1 MSNKTNN
8 TIYAVVD
15 YEDYEGTETLGLF
28 TSAKKA
34 KKARNKFRKLDEWSD
49 YSVRKHKL
57 NELTNTGEFRLA
69 RMKERKQSK
78 EREQEK
84 HDSEEYLD
92 AHPWM
97 RHPWP
102 EAPALKFKEGELI
115 MDFSSPTSARIY
127 KEFASVWAK
136 SVDRLAERLG
146 LTKEAAAHK
155 ASLHGFAFWAMSA
168 ECDARDCGYDVV
180 KYLKDLRCHWKTHF
194 KVEEDAMRYMR
205 IAHTVHIADEMYEE
219 SLQIRKWA
227 ESFGLQP
234 SDLLV

>member
-1 MSNKTNN
+1 MSNKTNS
-8 TIYAVVD
+8 TIYAVVN
-15 YEDYEGTETLGLF
+15 YVEYEGTETLGLF

-34 KKARNKFRKLDEWSD
+34 KKVRNKFRKLDEWSD
-49 YSVRKHKL
+49 YGVVKRKL
-57 NELTNTGEFRLA
+57 NELTSTGKYRLED
-69 RMKERKQSK
+69 RKESLEIEKK
-78 EREQEK
+78 WDEREN
-84 HDSEEYLD
+84 DEEYLD
-92 AHPWM
+92 EHPWM
-97 RHPWP
+97 RYPWP

-136 SVDRLAERLG
+136 NVDRLAERLG
-146 LTKEAAAHK
+146 LTKKAAAHK
-155 ASLHGFAFWAMSA
+155 ASLYGFAFWAMDV
-168 ECDARDCGYDVV
+168 ECHARDCGYDVV
-180 KYLKDLRCHWKTHF
+180 KYLKDLRCHWNTHF

-227 ESFGLQP
+227 ESFGLKP

>member
-8 TIYAVVD
+8 TVYAVV
-15 YEDYEGTETLGLF
+15 EDFCDEFTLYGVYSTED
-28 TSAKKA
+28 KA
-34 KKARNKFRKLDEWSD
+34 MEVSSELRELDRLCYCDVEEYTLDELTC
-49 YSVRKHKL
+49 YGE
-57 NELTNTGEFRLA
+57 ELYES
-69 RMKERKQSK
+69 MKESK
-78 EREQEK
+78 EKEEEWEEK
-84 HDSEEYLD
+84 ENDEEYLD
-92 AHPWM
+92 EHPWM
-97 RHPWP
+97 RDPWP
-102 EAPALKFKEGELI
+102 EAPAMKFKEGELI

-155 ASLHGFAFWAMSA
+155 AGLHGFAFWAMDA
-168 ECDARDCGYDVV
+168 ECHARDCGYDVV
-180 KYLKDLRCHWKTHF
+180 KYLKHLRCHWNTHF

-234 SDLLV
+234 SELLV

>member
-1 MSNKTNN
+1 MTTENN
-8 TIYAVVD
+8 STVYAVV
-15 YEDYEGTETLGLF
+15 EDFCDEFTLYGVYSTEDKAERACDELRELDSFCFCGVEEYALDKLTPLGELRREYMEE
-28 TSAKKA
+28 SHEKEKEWEE
-34 KKARNKFRKLDEWSD
+34 KENDEQYLDE
-49 YSVRKHKL
+49 
-57 NELTNTGEFRLA
+57 
-69 RMKERKQSK
+69 
-78 EREQEK
+78 
-84 HDSEEYLD
+84 
-92 AHPWM
+92 HPWM

-155 ASLHGFAFWAMSA
+155 ASLHGFAFLAMST
-168 ECDARDCGYDVV
+168 EHDARDCGYDVV
-180 KYLKDLRCHWKTHF
+180 KYLKDLRCHWNTHF

-205 IAHTVHIADEMYEE
+205 IAHTVHIADEMYEK

-234 SDLLV
+234 SELLV